1 MQNVAITDPETHP
14 RELDHRASDG
24 IQVWLL
30 WSPVTGEV
38 WVSVLHVDTG
48 ESFRIDVDPS
58 RALDAFHHPFAYL
71 AAGAG
76 EVEELLAA

>member
-1 MQNVAITDPETHP
+1 VQNVAITDPETHP
-14 RELDHRASDG
+14 RELDHRESDG

-38 WVSVLHVDTG
+38 WVSVLDEGSG
-48 ESFRIDVDPS
+48 ESFRVDVDSS

-76 EVEELLAA
+76 EVEELLPA

>member
-1 MQNVAITDPETHP
+1 MQNVAITDPETHL
-14 RELDHRASDG
+14 RELDHRESDG

-30 WSPVTGEV
+30 WSPVTREV
-38 WVSVLHVDTG
+38 WVSVLDEDTG
-48 ESFRIDVDPS
+48 ESLRVDVDPS

-71 AAGAG
+71 AARAG

>member
-1 MQNVAITDPETHP
+1 MQNIASTDLETSAH
-14 RELDHRASDG
+14 ELDHRESDG

-30 WSPVTGEV
+30 WSPVTREV
-38 WVSVLHVDTG
+38 WVSVLDEDTG
-48 ESFRIDVDPS
+48 ESFRVDVDPS

>member
-1 MQNVAITDPETHP
+1 MQNVATTDTETHP

-24 IQVWLL
+24 IRVWLL

-38 WVSVLHVDTG
+38 WVSVLDEDTG
-48 ESFRIDVDPS
+48 ESFRVDVDPS
-58 RALDAFHHPFAYL
+58 SALDAFHHPFAYL

>member
-1 MQNVAITDPETHP
+1 MQNVAITDPETQP
-14 RELDHRASDG
+14 RELDHRESDG

-30 WSPVTGEV
+30 WSPVTRAV
-38 WVSVLHVDTG
+38 WVSVLDEDTG

-71 AAGAG
+71 AAGTG